1 MLVWQ
6 QAETLDLFLAGWLI
20 FRISTKYTCT
30 FARMKILIVEDE
42 KELAGSMV
50 IYLQSERYLC
60 ECTDNVNDALTK
72 IESFDYDCVLLDI
85 TIIGGSGFTILKALK
100 ANNKM
105 EGVIILSAKGSID
118 DKIKGLQLGADDY
131 LSKPFHLSELSARI
145 AAVIRRKYFGGNNT
159 ISIHNIN
166 IDLIAK
172 TVAVQDTI
180 VDLTKSE
187 YDLLLYLA
195 SNKNRVVSKNAIAE
209 HLSGEEADYF
219 GTYDFLYAHMKNL
232 KRKLQDAGFGD
243 YLKAVYGMGYKL
255 QA

>member
-1 MLVWQ
+1 
-6 QAETLDLFLAGWLI
+6 
-20 FRISTKYTCT
+20 
-30 FARMKILIVEDE
+30 MKILIIEDE
-42 KELAGSMV
+42 KELANSMV
-50 IYLQSERYLC
+50 AYLQSERYLC
-60 ECTDNVNDALTK
+60 ECADNVKDALTK

-85 TIIGGSGFTILKALK
+85 MIVGGCGFTVLQELK

-105 EGVIILSAKGSID
+105 EGVIIISAKGSIE

-131 LSKPFHLSELSARI
+131 LPKPFHLSELSARI
-145 AAVIRRKYFGGNNT
+145 ASIIRRKYFDGNNT
-159 ISIHNIN
+159 INIHNMN

-172 TVAVQDTI
+172 TVTVQKKS

-195 SNKNRVVSKNAIAE
+195 SNKNRVISKSAIAE
-209 HLSGEEADYF
+209 HIAGEEADYF
-219 GTYDFLYAHMKNL
+219 GNYDFLYAHMKNL

-243 YLKAVYGMGYKL
+243 HIKSVYGMGYKL